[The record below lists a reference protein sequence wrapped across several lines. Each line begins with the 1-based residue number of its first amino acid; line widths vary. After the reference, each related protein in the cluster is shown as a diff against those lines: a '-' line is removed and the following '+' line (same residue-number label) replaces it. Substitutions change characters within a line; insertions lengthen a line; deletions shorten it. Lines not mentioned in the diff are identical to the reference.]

1 MLYRP
6 TAFILARSAA
16 FGCSVIAAVN
26 GAVKCRKSREKAV
39 FRPFDRFY
47 AIW

>member
-16 FGCSVIAAVN
+16 FGCSVNAAVN
-26 GAVKCRKSREKAV
+26 GAVKCRKSREAV